1 MAVLWRLLVP
11 LLITSGANPIR
22 KAGQHRNGEAMWVV
36 IVLLPG
42 HHHPPDHHESYES
55 MTSSTPRIDPGSV
68 VKSHMMNTQVMI
80 TKHLGMFIYQIL
92 KDVLR

>member
-1 MAVLWRLLVP
+1 MAVLWRLMLVP

-22 KAGQHRNGEAMWVV
+22 KAGQGEAMWV
-36 IVLLPG
+36 LDRAPSSTLG
-42 HHHPPDHHESYES
+42 HDHHESYES